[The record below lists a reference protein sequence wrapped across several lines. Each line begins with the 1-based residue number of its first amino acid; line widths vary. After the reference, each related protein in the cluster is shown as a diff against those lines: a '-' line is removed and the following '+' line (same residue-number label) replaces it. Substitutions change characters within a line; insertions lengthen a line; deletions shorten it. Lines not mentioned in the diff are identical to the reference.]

1 METANGRTL
10 LDVVMPPE
18 TCRGVEL
25 KRDRHTS
32 TPDLEEKQVCDVAAF
47 TFEAGK

>member
-10 LDVVMPPE
+10 LDVVMLPE

-25 KRDRHTS
+25 KRGRHTR
-32 TPDLEEKQVCDVAAF
+32 TTDLEEKQECDVAVF